1 MSSTAIDPSKQ
12 SQSYSFLPKILKDDL
27 AALRTAVQLA
37 SKAEKTC
44 PLAQKPA
51 RVAEREMLELELGK
65 LRTKIERGEREAK
78 EREVMAGHKKEENLK
93 RKEGKGAWY
102 LKKSSLFTSSRM
114 RTILTIRRP
123 ERVTAQSSIRASQRT
138 GWSEGCQKSDRE
150 EEEEDCKQGE
160 EVEAFCKG
168 SRGTGSSCWW
178 RRGRIWW
185 WRGGTQ
191 KASRRLICL
200 HTSVW
205 QPFYHMH
212 TCTRRI
218 SEMALSS
225 VDPLTVCECGVKS

>member
-78 EREVMAGHKKEENLK
+78 EREVMAGHKKEENAK

-102 LKKSSLFTSSRM
+102 LKKSPLFITHLKM
-114 RTILTIRRP
+114 G
-123 ERVTAQSSIRASQRT
+123 Q
-138 GWSEGCQKSDRE
+138 
-150 EEEEDCKQGE
+150 
-160 EVEAFCKG
+160 
-168 SRGTGSSCWW
+168 
-178 RRGRIWW
+178 
-185 WRGGTQ
+185 
-191 KASRRLICL
+191 
-200 HTSVW
+200 
-205 QPFYHMH
+205 Y
-212 TCTRRI
+212 
-218 SEMALSS
+218 
-225 VDPLTVCECGVKS
+225 